1 MKGNFMKIAGINI
14 SEKKGTVKTP
24 FVEGELLADFGFR
37 GDAHAASDS
46 AKQVSVLSVSS
57 IKKMKDEL
65 GDKITFGV
73 FGENLDLEGIE
84 NSELPVGKRIVF
96 SSGAELE
103 VTEIGKKCH
112 SGCEIFK
119 ICGKCIMPQEGIFCR
134 VVKSGKVRKG
144 GGFNVL

>member
-1 MKGNFMKIAGINI
+1 MKIAGINI
-14 SEKKGTVKTP
+14 SAKKGTVKTP
-24 FVEGELLADFGFR
+24 VEEGELLADFGFR
-37 GDAHAASDS
+37 ADAHAAADS
-46 AKQVSVLSVSS
+46 PKQVSILSVSS
-57 IKKMKDEL
+57 INKMKEEL

-84 NSELPVGKRIVF
+84 NSELPVGKRMVF
-96 SSGAELE
+96 FSGAELE

-134 VVKSGKVRKG
+134 VVKSGKVKKG
-144 GGFNVL
+144 DGFNVV

>member
-1 MKGNFMKIAGINI
+1 MKIAGINI
-14 SEKKGTVKTP
+14 SGKKGTVKTP
-24 FVEGELLADFGFR
+24 LVEGKLIADFGFC
-37 GDAHAASDS
+37 GDAHAAADS

-57 IKKMKDEL
+57 IKKMKDKL

-84 NSELPVGKRIVF
+84 NPELPIGKRIVF

-103 VTEIGKKCH
+103 VAEIGKKCH

-134 VVKSGKVRKG
+134 VVKSGKVKKG
-144 GGFNVL
+144 DGFNVL